1 MTFWPKTL
9 FALVFPV
16 GLSVTIVPK
25 PDGSPR
31 FCIDY
36 RKLNN
41 VTTPDQYTLPNIAE
55 IVDLIGQAK
64 VFSTLDLKRGYWQ
77 IAIEDASIPKTAFR
91 CHRGLFE
98 FREMLR
104 PLFNVSWILF

>member
-1 MTFWPKTL
+1 M
-9 FALVFPV
+9 
-16 GLSVTIVPK
+16 PK
-25 PDGSPR
+25 PDGSPQL
-31 FCIDY
+31 CIDY

-41 VTTPDQYTLPNIAE
+41 VTTPDQYPLPNIAE

-77 IAIEDASIPKTAFR
+77 IAIDDASIPKHLFVVIEACSKLNFAVFR
-91 CHRGLFE
+91 SAS
-98 FREMLR
+98 EMLR